1 MRFRLP
7 ELLWPRS
14 LDVRPFVSTAAGS
27 AALAVVGL
35 LSGMLAARLLGVE
48 GRGELAAAQA
58 WPLFLANLGGFGLP
72 EAVAYFVARA
82 PSQARATLATG
93 ITLAVPLTLIAVIAG
108 VWLLPH
114 VLGDHGTDVQQVATM
129 SLVLIPLLTLTTAPL
144 QAVRGFGRYAS
155 WNVLRLITPL
165 AWLITLVVVQGTES
179 ADVRTLAIAF
189 IGTTALAGVIA
200 HLYAWKTLAGSARP
214 DRDLVRPMVAY
225 SAPTMA
231 ATIPHWLNLR
241 LDQLVVIAL
250 LDARSLG
257 LYVVA
262 VAWSSAAHPLAMVV
276 ANNAVPALAGATD
289 SVRRA
294 HLVYRAGVVA
304 AIVTSVPLL
313 ALTPA
318 LLPMIFGREFQT
330 AVPVALVMVLAGA
343 VEATNVVGAECLRGV
358 GRPGAILLAEC
369 VGLAVTVIALP
380 LLVLAGGIV
389 GAAAASLLS
398 YSAILVAQ
406 RRVMYAAT
414 GGDARPQMSAQV
426 PANLDPVA

>member
-7 ELLWPRS
+7 ELLWPAN

-93 ITLAVPLTLIAVIAG
+93 IALAVPLTLIAMIAG

-114 VLGDHGTDVQQVATM
+114 VLGDHGADVQQVATM

-200 HLYAWKTLAGSARP
+200 HLYAWRTLAGASRP
-214 DRDLVRPMVAY
+214 DRDLVRPLVVY

-276 ANNAVPALAGATD
+276 AHNAVPALAGAPD
-289 SVRRA
+289 SRQRA
-294 HLVYRAGVVA
+294 ALVYRAGAVA
-304 AIVTSVPLL
+304 AIVTSVLLL
-313 ALTPA
+313 AATPI
-318 LLPMIFGREFQT
+318 LLPMVFGAEFH
-330 AVPVALVMVLAGA
+330 AAIPVALVMVLAGA
-343 VEATNVVGAECLRGV
+343 LEATNVVGAECLRGI
-358 GRPGAILLAEC
+358 GRPRAILFAEC
-369 VGLAVTVIALP
+369 HGLAVTAVALP
-380 LLVLAGGIV
+380 ILVLHGGNM
-389 GAAAASLLS
+389 GAAIASVQS
-398 YSAILVAQ
+398 YFAILVSQ
-406 RRVMYAAT
+406 RRLMLSAGRRAAADLAGPLPT
-414 GGDARPQMSAQV
+414 RLNPIA
-426 PANLDPVA
+426 